1 MVENVMALVP
11 INIGFRKPLSGN
23 KRERWQHLVHLID
36 NDDFFDED

>member
-36 NDDFFDED
+36 NDDFFDGD